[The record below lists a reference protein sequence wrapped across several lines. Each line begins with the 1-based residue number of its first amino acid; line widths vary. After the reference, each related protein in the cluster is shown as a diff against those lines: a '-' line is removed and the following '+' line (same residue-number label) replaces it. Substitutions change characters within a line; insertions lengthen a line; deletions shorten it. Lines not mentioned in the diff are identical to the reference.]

1 MLETDGCHFTMQN
14 IILSKTACFKKVF
27 LNTISSIW
35 ILGIN
40 VYLKLAGLFSHAQLQ
55 KQLKW
60 NHVTYSIP
68 TEISLLNEEIEP
80 EQLPTCNLS
89 QSTEAF
95 HEVHFYKLLKWLI
108 ETNKL
113 FSCLVKNHLLM

>member
-1 MLETDGCHFTMQN
+1 M
-14 IILSKTACFKKVF
+14 
-27 LNTISSIW
+27 
-35 ILGIN
+35 
-40 VYLKLAGLFSHAQLQ
+40 YLKIAELLSHAQLQ

-68 TEISLLNEEIEP
+68 TKISLLNEEVKP

-108 ETNKL
+108 KTNKL
-113 FSCLVKNHLLM
+113 FSCLKKKPPAHVETQI